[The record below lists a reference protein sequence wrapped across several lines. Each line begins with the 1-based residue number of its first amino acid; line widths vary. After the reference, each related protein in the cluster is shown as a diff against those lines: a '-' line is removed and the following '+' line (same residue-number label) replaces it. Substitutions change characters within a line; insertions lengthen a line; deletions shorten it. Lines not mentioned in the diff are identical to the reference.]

1 MEEISANEISDQ
13 LASCVISARNYLTS
27 RSRVPTLG
35 EAVAEAAA
43 EDEQDFEALPPI
55 PDSQESEFSEISL
68 TSQTAAATTTTP
80 ETVRLDNAAVQNMGN
95 VQQQCLPRAANTLHR
110 GLFPQTHNELLAL
123 RTELVNAR
131 MQVQN
136 YERKLAS
143 YVQHA
148 QDSVDVSY
156 LSQFLTFPD
165 MLRFF
170 FLFQELNQMAKLV
183 THLHAS
189 EEEAN
194 AHCENI
200 KRALEYLRGEYNDER
215 LKNMELTQQ
224 VDALNVSNQY
234 QFLLCLHTFLFF
246 ILHPFSFQLFFL
258 PLSPSPLPFSG

>member
-35 EAVAEAAA
+35 EAVATAEAVAA
-43 EDEQDFEALPPI
+43 ENEQDFEALPPI

-68 TSQTAAATTTTP
+68 TSQPTTTTTTP
-80 ETVRLDNAAVQNMGN
+80 ETVRLDNAVVQNMGN

-131 MQVQN
+131 MQVQR
-136 YERKLAS
+136 YEQKLAS

-156 LSQFLTFPD
+156 LPQFLASN
-165 MLRFF
+165 FF
-170 FLFQELNQMAKLV
+170 
-183 THLHAS
+183 TP
-189 EEEAN
+189 
-194 AHCENI
+194 C
-200 KRALEYLRGEYNDER
+200 
-215 LKNMELTQQ
+215 
-224 VDALNVSNQY
+224 
-234 QFLLCLHTFLFF
+234 
-246 ILHPFSFQLFFL
+246 FSCFRN
-258 PLSPSPLPFSG
+258 